1 MGLLTDV
8 LKTVNDKLQEFNE
21 NIEQEAREARLE
33 REREEEAERE
43 RFSSLPARE
52 RFRIKRDERLPI
64 YTEEFIKRLLENP
77 NEEEELGECLVG
89 ESSTCVASYPI
100 AHTMWS
106 VIKDVFVSDG
116 FKSYDL
122 SEEKRDVL
130 NGEKVQDVLHN
141 AESVFKETFFWYR
154 QNEDVS
160 VRNSSSDL
168 DYYEEIL
175 DLKQVKISDL
185 EKQGIELSVSD
196 ESHVEFQAEQEIIR
210 KDRIELYRD
219 DLKKDYYKVFDEL
232 EKVLEKEGFF
242 D

>member
-1 MGLLTDV
+1 MGLLTNV
-8 LKTVNDKLQEFNE
+8 LKTVNDKLQEFCE
-21 NIEQEAREARLE
+21 NIEQEEREARLE

-52 RFRIKRDERLPI
+52 RFRIKRNERLPV
-64 YTEEFIKRLLENP
+64 YTEGFIKELLENP
-77 NEEEELGECLVG
+77 NDEEELGKYLVG
-89 ESSTCVASYPI
+89 ESSTYVWSYPI
-100 AHTMWS
+100 ADTMWG

-141 AESVFKETFFWYR
+141 AESVFKETFYWYR
-154 QNEDVS
+154 RNEDVS

-175 DLKQVKISDL
+175 DLKQAKISDL

-196 ESHVEFQAEQEIIR
+196 DFDVEIQAEHEIVR
-210 KDRIELYRD
+210 KDRIELYKNE
-219 DLKKDYYKVFDEL
+219 LIKDYYKVFDEL